1 MPLGIPLLSL
11 LLSALPQEAQS
22 PAAPA
27 IEKDPATIYV
37 VSVNDRKLTLAD
49 ALAVFNASHTGHGAL
64 VRGEGPLREL
74 CGRMIERELFLAEAE
89 TLGLPEDP
97 IVTRSAEDYE
107 RTLLVDDFWKKE
119 LTEKVKVTNE
129 EIDAFYAKTDVAL
142 KITLIQTD
150 KREECEALRAR
161 VEKGED
167 MSALATASSTHE
179 SRSFAGKLPYVRR
192 GDLDPLLEKP
202 LFALEQPG
210 SLTTVTQVAKGF
222 AFARMDERAVNPDRL
237 PHDVAVPQIRKILF
251 DRAED
256 AQRAALEKTL
266 EETGAIWLDEAAF
279 APEKVFGSDDGK
291 QVIARSAGNELSLAE
306 VRDALDLEALRT
318 VEPEKVTGAARQVTR
333 EWAYGRAIWKLRGG
347 ESAFSD
353 PELARK
359 LSGFKRD
366 MTLSLLFDRY
376 VYPKELPTE
385 AQLREYYEKNK
396 ESGFTRPGERRL
408 ACIVSATKEDSE
420 KLLARVRAGEDFE
433 ALAKQASLDRTSAMH
448 GGRIGWIKPG
458 DILSEVETRVFPL
471 PNGSIEGPIETPQGW
486 FLVRVIDRKE
496 PVVVPFEVA
505 RQTAQTRL
513 VKQGQQEAYVKWSK
527 ALRDRAEVRFDEA
540 GLREAVG
547 WLDRQPA
554 PEKKPVDPS
563 SPHAKDAPAGA
574 PGKVEKP

>member
-1 MPLGIPLLSL
+1 MLPGTPLLPI
-11 LLSALPQEAQS
+11 LLSALAQS
-22 PAAPA
+22 TQNPAPPA
-27 IEKDPATIYV
+27 IEKDPATIVV
-37 VSVNDRKLTLAD
+37 VSVDERKLTLAD

-89 TLGLPEDP
+89 TLGLPQDP

-107 RTLLVDDFWKKE
+107 RTLLVDDYWKRE
-119 LTEKVKVTNE
+119 LTEKVKVTDE

-142 KITLIQTD
+142 KITLIQSER
-150 KREECEALRAR
+150 REECEALRAR

-167 MSALATASSTHE
+167 MSVLATTASTHE

-210 SLTTVTQVAKGF
+210 SLTEVTQVAKGF
-222 AFARMDERAVNPDRL
+222 AFARLDERAVNPDRL

-251 DRAED
+251 ARAED
-256 AQRAALEKTL
+256 
-266 EETGAIWLDEAAF
+266 
-279 APEKVFGSDDGK
+279 V
-291 QVIARSAGNELSLAE
+291 ARSAGSELSLAE
-306 VRDALDLEALRT
+306 VRDALDLEALRAA
-318 VEPEKVTGAARQVTR
+318 EPGKVTGAARQVTR
-333 EWAYGRAIWKLRGG
+333 DWAFGRAIWKLRGG

-385 AQLREYYEKNK
+385 AQLKEYYEKNK

-408 ACIVSATKEDSE
+408 ACIVSGTKEESE

-433 ALAKQASLDRTSAMH
+433 AIAKQVSMDRTSGSGRRARRPDRLDQAGRH
-448 GGRIGWIKPG
+448 PAGGREARLPAP
-458 DILSEVETRVFPL
+458 DRFPR
-471 PNGSIEGPIETPQGW
+471 GTDRDAAG
-486 FLVRVIDRKE
+486 LVPR
-496 PVVVPFEVA
+496 A
-505 RQTAQTRL
+505 
-513 VKQGQQEAYVKWSK
+513 
-527 ALRDRAEVRFDEA
+527 RDRSQGACPHAFRSRATDGADPTREA
-540 GLREAVG
+540 GAAGGLREV
-547 WLDRQPA
+547 
-554 PEKKPVDPS
+554 
-563 SPHAKDAPAGA
+563 
-574 PGKVEKP
+574 VEVVA

>member
-1 MPLGIPLLSL
+1 MLPGTPLLPI
-11 LLSALPQEAQS
+11 LLSALAQS
-22 PAAPA
+22 TQNPAPPA
-27 IEKDPATIYV
+27 IEKDPATIVV
-37 VSVNDRKLTLAD
+37 VSVDERKLTLAD

-89 TLGLPEDP
+89 TLGLPQDP

-107 RTLLVDDFWKKE
+107 RTLLVDDYWKRE
-119 LTEKVKVTNE
+119 LTEKVKVTDE

-142 KITLIQTD
+142 KITLIQSER
-150 KREECEALRAR
+150 REECEALRAR
-161 VEKGED
+161 VGKGED
-167 MSALATASSTHE
+167 MSVLATTASTHE

-210 SLTTVTQVAKGF
+210 SLTEVTQVAKGF
-222 AFARMDERAVNPDRL
+222 AFARLDERAVNPDRL

-256 AQRAALEKTL
+256 AQRAALEK
-266 EETGAIWLDEAAF
+266 ALDEAGSIVLEEGLF
-279 APEKVFGSDDGK
+279 APDKVLGTDEGK
-291 QVIARSAGNELSLAE
+291 QIVARSAGSELSLAE
-306 VRDALDLEALRT
+306 VRDALDLEALRAA
-318 VEPEKVTGAARQVTR
+318 EPGKVTGAARQVTR
-333 EWAYGRAIWKLRGG
+333 DWAFGRAIWKLRGG

-385 AQLREYYEKNK
+385 AQLKEYYEKNK

-408 ACIVSATKEDSE
+408 ACIVSGTKEESE

-433 ALAKQASLDRTSAMH
+433 AIAKQVSMDRTSAVH

-458 DILSEVETRVFPL
+458 DILPEVEKRVFPL
-471 PNGSIEGPIETPQGW
+471 PTGSLEGPIETPQGW

-496 PVVVPFEVA
+496 PALMPFEVA

-527 ALRDRAEVRFDEA
+527 SLRDRAEVHFDEA

-547 WLDRQPA
+547 WLERQPA

-563 SPHAKDAPAGA
+563 SPHAKGSPAEA
-574 PGKVEKP
+574 PGKADKP